1 MRMYMKYKT
10 REQKVSEFHEVMSLD
25 IDSPPRVSLLKLRA
39 RLILEETRETLKA
52 MEVLE
57 MELERGKKGT
67 EEQWADLLKELADLQ
82 YVLSGTLISFNTI
95 SGDFDAA
102 FNRVH
107 LSNMSKLDSSGN
119 PVYREDGKVTK
130 GPNYQAPTLGD
141 LIYV

>member
-1 MRMYMKYKT
+1 MKYKT

-39 RLILEETRETLKA
+39 RLILQETRETLKA

>member
-1 MRMYMKYKT
+1 MRMHMKYKT
-10 REQKVSEFHEVMSLD
+10 SEQKVVDFHRAMSLD
-25 IDSPPRVSLLKLRA
+25 IDSQPRSSLLKLRA

>member
-1 MRMYMKYKT
+1 MKYKT

-25 IDSPPRVSLLKLRA
+25 IDSPPRVSLLQLRA

>member
-1 MRMYMKYKT
+1 MKYKT

-119 PVYREDGKVTK
+119 PVYRKDGKVTK

>member
-1 MRMYMKYKT
+1 MKYKT

-25 IDSPPRVSLLKLRA
+25 IDSPPRVSLLQLRA
-39 RLILEETRETLKA
+39 RLILQETRETLKA

>member
-1 MRMYMKYKT
+1 MKYKT

-25 IDSPPRVSLLKLRA
+25 IDSPPRVSLLQLRA

-119 PVYREDGKVTK
+119 PVYRADGKVTK

>member
-1 MRMYMKYKT
+1 MKYKT

-25 IDSPPRVSLLKLRA
+25 IDSPPRVSLLQLRA

-57 MELERGKKGT
+57 MELARGKKGT

>member
-1 MRMYMKYKT
+1 MKYKT

-82 YVLSGTLISFNTI
+82 YVLSGTHISFNTI

>member
-1 MRMYMKYKT
+1 MKYKT
-10 REQKVSEFHEVMSLD
+10 REQKVVDFHRAMSLD
-25 IDSPPRVSLLKLRA
+25 IDSQPRSSLLKLRA

>member
-1 MRMYMKYKT
+1 MKYKT

-25 IDSPPRVSLLKLRA
+25 IDSPPRVSLLQLRA

-57 MELERGKKGT
+57 RELERGKKGT

-102 FNRVH
+102 FNRVQ

>member
-25 IDSPPRVSLLKLRA
+25 IDSPPRVSLLQLRA

>member
-1 MRMYMKYKT
+1 MKYKT

>member
-1 MRMYMKYKT
+1 MKYKT

-25 IDSPPRVSLLKLRA
+25 IDSPPRVSLLQLRA

-57 MELERGKKGT
+57 RELERGKKGT